1 MIAAEQCREKSV
13 QMRPGKLMLLIASLL
28 AFHAATA
35 QEKLKIR
42 KELPLT
48 VAIEAAQTA
57 IDACAAKRVTV
68 HVFVLDADANVRL
81 MLIPDG
87 ARYDTTYG
95 ALHKGYT
102 AVKTGVPTLELMKK
116 RGENPSSLP
125 KDPKMVFL
133 GGAVPI
139 KVGSRVIGAL
149 SAGGGAP
156 EQDAACAQAGLDK
169 IQHYLQ

>member
-1 MIAAEQCREKSV
+1 VPSRLAYFV
-13 QMRPGKLMLLIASLL
+13 PLIASLVTL
-28 AFHAATA
+28 QTASA
-35 QEKLKIR
+35 QEKLQIKN
-42 KELPLT
+42 ELPLSI
-48 VAIEAAQTA
+48 AMEAAQAA
-57 IDACAAKRVTV
+57 IDACADKHVSV
-68 HVFVLDADANVRL
+68 HVFVLDAEAKVRL
-81 MLIPDG
+81 LLIPDG
-87 ARYDTTYG
+87 ARYDTTFG

-116 RGENPSSLP
+116 RGVSPLP
-125 KDPKMVFL
+125 KDPDMVFL

>member
-1 MIAAEQCREKSV
+1 MQI
-13 QMRPGKLMLLIASLL
+13 RPGNLMLLIASLATL
-28 AFHAATA
+28 HAAAA
-35 QEKLKIR
+35 QDKLQIK
-42 KELPLT
+42 KELPLS
-48 VAIEAAQTA
+48 VGMEAAQAA
-57 IDACAAKRVTV
+57 IDACAAKHVTV

-125 KDPKMVFL
+125 KDPRMVFL

-139 KVGSRVIGAL
+139 KVGSRVIGAI